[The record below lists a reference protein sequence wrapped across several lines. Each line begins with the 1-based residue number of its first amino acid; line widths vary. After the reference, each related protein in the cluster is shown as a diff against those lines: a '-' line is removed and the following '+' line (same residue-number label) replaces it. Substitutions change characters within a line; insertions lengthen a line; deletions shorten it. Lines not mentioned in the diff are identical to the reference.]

1 MKKLL
6 IFLLLPFTLFA
17 QNEQREIVVRLD
29 SLQAKT
35 IALELVECD
44 YVRQELSLVS
54 TILEKTEDKDE
65 LKDKIIDIL
74 EDERRMVDNIIKT
87 KDELLDN
94 AKEQIKILEKI
105 NRREKTKKWVNK
117 AVYFGAGVLGTYF
130 ILK

>member
-17 QNEQREIVVRLD
+17 QEKDVVKLD

-44 YVRQELSLVS
+44 YVRQELSLAG
-54 TILEKTEDKDE
+54 TILEKTEDKNE

-74 EDERRMVDNIIKT
+74 EDERRMVDNIIET

-94 AKEQIKILEKI
+94 AKEQIKLLEKI

-117 AVYFGAGVLGTYF
+117 VVYLGAGVLGTYL

>member
-6 IFLLLPFTLFA
+6 IFLFPFTLFA

-74 EDERRMVDNIIKT
+74 EDERRMVDGIIEV

-94 AKEQIKILEKI
+94 AKEQIQLLEKI

-117 AVYFGAGVLGTYF
+117 VVYLGAGVLGTYL